1 MPDTGGQMMLMR
13 QMQKEQMEMQKM
25 YQKRREELRI
35 EEENRMKRERREQ
48 ERIQKEEEDRLRRI
62 KEQEEMAIAEAE
74 SSINEQDNNPLM
86 IDFYNALAEGQ
97 SNVSNEDQY
106 YVRNKLWKKKTIAE
120 RWQALDAQRTTKL
133 ERARRCLL

>member
-1 MPDTGGQMMLMR
+1 MGSPKMPKIEMPDTGGQMMLMR
-13 QMQKEQMEMQKM
+13 QMQKEQMEMQEKM
-25 YQKRREELRI
+25 YQKRQDELRI

-97 SNVSNEDQY
+97 SNVSNAAQY
-106 YVRNKLWKKKTIAE
+106 PM
-120 RWQALDAQRTTKL
+120 
-133 ERARRCLL
+133 